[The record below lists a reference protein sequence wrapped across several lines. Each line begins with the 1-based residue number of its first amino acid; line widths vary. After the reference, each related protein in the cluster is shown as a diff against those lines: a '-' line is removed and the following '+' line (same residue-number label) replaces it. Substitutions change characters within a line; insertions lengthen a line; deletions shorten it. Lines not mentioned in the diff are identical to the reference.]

1 MTTVLEVETSA
12 HYNVDSNTVKVQIY
26 ITDPCDNYYHS
37 DAVISGSVQLYNVYN
52 VPATG
57 LEEVRLEIIE
67 FSSAD
72 ANEDGIFAIF
82 FVNPAVSTNL
92 EAETIL
98 DITGQGEITDVVTVL
113 ADAGT
118 FTDQPSTSVVGNA
131 VNRSWHLDPEKER
144 DEPYQDVAPHSP
156 IELNDDQIVVPDP
169 IIVNSIN
176 ADIQFE
182 QLAEILSDGQL
193 PGSLVY
199 LGGGGRLLP
208 KPGSFVFQ
216 ETDTPPW
223 ELGASTFTEQGSI
236 QLSPNNSYVGSTSL
250 ASGAGSVPTGYT
262 MDSAGITIVNS
273 KLSALQG
280 TGYTAK
286 AWSIQVNGA
295 NQTSANTASIGIT
308 SPVAFDKLQ
317 PIALS
322 LLAGLEKVALES
334 DITEAKLILN
344 FFDYANRALPSK
356 SVAVSVTDLF
366 NARPLIALSIEAQPS
381 EFPLSTEK
389 FTWRLEITSVDPGD
403 YIQILT
409 ALPSVTYTPFATSQV
424 LTSYTRTADDISF
437 VPETAFEMEEGAA
450 VFSLALSFT
459 GAPTETKW
467 IFDTRDS
474 VNLNNGVALR
484 VNADG
489 TLTLLVQNATTTS
502 SVTTP
507 TATAWVAGAVV
518 EVVAEWSNATPL
530 MQISVDGTTLVTDTS
545 TALPTGM
552 TLITAPVIQ
561 LGANAQALEALDG
574 EIIRATFLKR
584 PR

>member
-1 MTTVLEVETSA
+1 MTLAVETSA

-26 ITDPCDNYYHS
+26 ITDPCDSYYHS
-37 DAVISGSVQLYNVYN
+37 AAVISGSVQLYNVYN

-57 LEEVRLEIIE
+57 LEEVALESVT

-72 ANEDGIFAIF
+72 ANEDGVFAIF

-92 EAETIL
+92 EARTSL
-98 DITGQGEITDVVTVL
+98 NLTGQGVTTDVVTVL

-144 DEPYQDVAPHSP
+144 DEPYQDIAPHNP
-156 IELNDDQIVVPDP
+156 IELNDDQLVVPDP
-169 IIVNSIN
+169 VIVNSIN

-182 QLAEILSDGQL
+182 QLAEVLSDGQL

-216 ETDTPPW
+216 ATDTPPW
-223 ELGASTFTEQGSI
+223 ELGASTFAEQGSI
-236 QLSPNNSYVGSTSL
+236 QLSPNNTYVGSTSL
-250 ASGAGSVPTGYT
+250 TSGAGSVPTGYT
-262 MDSAGITIVNS
+262 MDSAGIAIINS
-273 KLSALQG
+273 RLSTLQG
-280 TGYTAK
+280 TGFTAK
-286 AWSIQVNGA
+286 AWNIQVNGTD
-295 NQTSANTASIGIT
+295 QTSENTASIGVA
-308 SPVAFDKLQ
+308 SPIAFDTTK

-356 SVAVSVTDLF
+356 EVTLSTAALF

-381 EFPLSTEK
+381 EYPTSTEK
-389 FTWRLEITSVDPGD
+389 FTWRLEISSVDSGD

-437 VPETAFEMEEGAA
+437 VPDTAFALGEGAA

-474 VNLNNGVALR
+474 VNLNNGIALR
-484 VNADG
+484 VNANG

-507 TATAWVAGAVV
+507 TATSWVAGTVV
-518 EVVAEWSNATPL
+518 EVVAEWSSTTPL
-530 MQISVDGTTLVTDTS
+530 MQISVGGTTLVTDTS

-552 TLITAPVIQ
+552 ALITASAIQ